1 MTASDD
7 RLETG
12 WEGYEPDWEDLAYDK
27 YREEV
32 FGSWRL
38 EYGEIEGQLR
48 DYRKHTDSQLRDLS
62 KEAKS
67 LARELWNGYQFDA
80 ATDSYDVDLNG
91 EHSITMPYNGAPRD
105 EVPPTLTRKDKQRA
119 KTERRR
125 ASRHLMQSGFLTKRG
140 CSPRQVTGHED
151 RSFAR
156 MVAAV

>member
-1 MTASDD
+1 MIERGDYSESDWGD
-7 RLETG
+7 
-12 WEGYEPDWEDLAYDK
+12 YEPDDQDLAYDK
-27 YREEV
+27 YREGV
-32 FGSWRL
+32 FESWRL
-38 EYGEIEGQLR
+38 EYGDIEGQLR

-80 ATDSYDVDLNG
+80 ATDSYDVDLNR

-125 ASRHLMQSGFLTKRG
+125 ASRHLMQLGFLTKRG

-151 RSFAR
+151 RSFAG
-156 MVAAV
+156 MVAAA